1 MPAFGSGGATDAWMH
16 RRLPKAPGCF
26 NWTSLTKP
34 AYCGYPTPVLRY
46 PTVVIAA
53 WETLSPPDRTAGT
66 RNTGSSMTR
75 GGQQQETEA
84 AGMSALAGSP
94 QPSSS
99 ALTCSGRTHA
109 ARHGFLRGSRTTPRV
124 ASYRY
129 VDDLIWAPCAPLYL
143 LPCPPGLARDSIIRD
158 VLVLPFRMANAPCCI
173 RRTGWM
179 AWAKT
184 LSNSDTRGYDGRD
197 ITSSLL
203 SVRPTVVLRTQ
214 IMCRHAERQRR
225 PSDTRAPSQDHRIET
240 CIRDSLN
247 MAAPGSPESC

>member
-1 MPAFGSGGATDAWMH
+1 MPAFGSGGATGDWMH

-53 WETLSPPDRTAGT
+53 WETLSPPDRTAET
-66 RNTGSSMTR
+66 RNSGSSMTR

-84 AGMSALAGSP
+84 AGVSALAGSP

-99 ALTCSGRTHA
+99 ALTCARRTHA
-109 ARHGFLRGSRTTPRV
+109 ARHGFLRGSRATPRV

-129 VDDLIWAPCAPLYL
+129 LDDLIGAPVHHCVSSHAH
-143 LPCPPGLARDSIIRD
+143 PGWLGIVSYETA
-158 VLVLPFRMANAPCCI
+158 LVQPFRMANSPCCI
-173 RRTGWM
+173 RRTGWV

-197 ITSSLL
+197 INSSLL
-203 SVRPTVVLRTQ
+203 SV
-214 IMCRHAERQRR
+214 
-225 PSDTRAPSQDHRIET
+225 
-240 CIRDSLN
+240 
-247 MAAPGSPESC
+247 